1 MKIFINLSLISDFLS
16 GLSTLICRW
25 LYLLKKVRPEWR
37 QEEELACSE
46 SHKLHRKEEKREERA
61 ELILMS
67 SCWLFSTTANRS
79 SSRWFIQY
87 IENWQ

>member
-37 QEEELACSE
+37 QEEELACSDRE
-46 SHKLHRKEEKREERA
+46 SQIAQKGRKKGRKSRTYFNV
-61 ELILMS
+61 IL
-67 SCWLFSTTANRS
+67 LA
-79 SSRWFIQY
+79 IQY
-87 IENWQ
+87 NS